1 MAKKRKMKMEF
12 RYYQMQDGIP
22 ILALLGEKWVQNY
35 GRDVDYLHFHN
46 YLEIGFCYSGE
57 GELVLGEEPV
67 RFAGREFT
75 IIPPNF
81 PHTTTS
87 DVGNISKWEYL
98 FIDVEGFLQVAAGTP
113 LRAEKMIQRIYS
125 KALCLKE
132 SEYKSLSNK
141 IIKILEIMRASD
153 EFYLEEANGILL
165 ALLAEVA
172 RMNRSSAEENIEEK
186 GKITN
191 MISRA
196 NRLYFTM
203 LYGGYPN
210 W

>member
-57 GELVLGEEPV
+57 GELVLGEEHV

-98 FIDVEGFLQVAAGTP
+98 FIDAEGFLQVAAGTP

-153 EFYLEEANGILL
+153 EFYLEEAKGVLL

-172 RMNRSSAEENIEEK
+172 RMNRSSEEENIE
-186 GKITN
+186 
-191 MISRA
+191 
-196 NRLYFTM
+196 
-203 LYGGYPN
+203 
-210 W
+210 